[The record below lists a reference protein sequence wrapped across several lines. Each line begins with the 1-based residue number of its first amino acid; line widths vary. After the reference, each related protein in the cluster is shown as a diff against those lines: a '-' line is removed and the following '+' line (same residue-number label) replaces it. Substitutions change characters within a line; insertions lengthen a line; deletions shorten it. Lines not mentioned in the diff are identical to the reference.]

1 MSCDEK
7 SKFEGKKVQFS
18 LKRGVCGRFWLE
30 NATFSNKVNFFSSN
44 SNFEFSSE
52 TTQNDQNSLLY
63 KFENDQKKIWVVFG
77 VVDIRQLLFITPFL
91 KTILS
96 LCMVMGYDVHYI
108 FFKIQ
113 CAESYRPVHC
123 AVNLTSPE
131 VSRSYSEKVH
141 KLDSSEI
148 FLLFS
153 SFFLLFCHA
162 KFQMLF
168 KVIHPKFYKHK
179 EAAQNRHLGR

>member
-1 MSCDEK
+1 MEGRAPVVQSEKLKIARGCDQVVNIY
-7 SKFEGKKVQFS
+7 SVYHQCTNYHYLNYRTHTIITRGWYIYYSIFED
-18 LKRGVCGRFWLE
+18 
-30 NATFSNKVNFFSSN
+30 N
-44 SNFEFSSE
+44 SVLMYGQYSREIYIQE
-52 TTQNDQNSLLY
+52 
-63 KFENDQKKIWVVFG
+63 
-77 VVDIRQLLFITPFL
+77 R
-91 KTILS
+91 
-96 LCMVMGYDVHYI
+96 VMMACVHHI

-113 CAESYRPVHC
+113 YAESYRPVHC
-123 AVNLTSPE
+123 AVNVTSPE

-168 KVIHPKFYKHK
+168 KVIHPKYYEHLK

>member
-1 MSCDEK
+1 MI
-7 SKFEGKKVQFS
+7 
-18 LKRGVCGRFWLE
+18 
-30 NATFSNKVNFFSSN
+30 
-44 SNFEFSSE
+44 
-52 TTQNDQNSLLY
+52 
-63 KFENDQKKIWVVFG
+63 KKIWVVLG
-77 VVDIRQLLFITPFL
+77 VVDMRQLLLITPFL

-123 AVNLTSPE
+123 AVNVTSPE

-168 KVIHPKFYKHK
+168 KVIHPKYMKYLK